1 MKGPTYLIV
10 ITLIFLS
17 INTYS
22 QSHKKVKFTPTHYYS
37 FFSGATSPV
46 LSIYPGDTII
56 TSSVDCDGF
65 DRNLKLC
72 TSGKSVNPLTGPFYI
87 SGAEEGDIVKITFTD
102 IRFSRNTAFSLPYF
116 HPRSM
121 NDSIAQLANND
132 SLPIIWD
139 LNFTVKG
146 YLFPPVKD
154 GSVIRSANTN
164 ILDMNSANL
173 RYANVLTQP
182 DPLNAEPDD
191 EFGFSE
197 SIIEYK

>member
-1 MKGPTYLIV
+1 MKLLQTFLKMKGPTYLIV

-56 TSSVDCDGF
+56 TSSVDCEGF

-139 LNFTVKG
+139 LNFKKNIFYYGNCETRYFNQREFLK
-146 YLFPPVKD
+146 YWKD
-154 GSVIRSANTN
+154 LQYKN
-164 ILDMNSANL
+164 
-173 RYANVLTQP
+173 LTQYEI
-182 DPLNAEPDD
+182 LNWR
-191 EFGFSE
+191 F
-197 SIIEYK
+197 